1 MHGESVMRTVPPHHR
16 SRISLSSLRR
26 RSCSWIALVVALLL
40 RTLYT
45 EAVTQSLRARYEGGV
60 FRPLERVDLPE
71 GTTVEM
77 SIAPAGWED
86 RMRALLE
93 RVRARV
99 AEVTPED

>member
-1 MHGESVMRTVPPHHR
+1 MSQSV
-16 SRISLSSLRR
+16 
-26 RSCSWIALVVALLL
+26 
-40 RTLYT
+40 
-45 EAVTQSLRARYEGGV
+45 RARYEGGI

-99 AEVTPED
+99 TEVTPDDVEAEITHAAAEVRAKRLGNG